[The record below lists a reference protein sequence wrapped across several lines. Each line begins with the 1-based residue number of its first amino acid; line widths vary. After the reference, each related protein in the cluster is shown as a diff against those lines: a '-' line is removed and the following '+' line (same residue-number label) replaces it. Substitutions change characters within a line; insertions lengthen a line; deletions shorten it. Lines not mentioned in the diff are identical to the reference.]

1 MLLPPDLIFFH
12 VYHAAVH
19 HTAWIYESPY
29 TLLEFIALT
38 RYFRIDGTDELL
50 KEAAG
55 VGLKPFFL
63 LFLYVLQVKTGWHGH
78 SQLPISNKLRTTFDR
93 YIRRETLFPA
103 WHGLHIRRLILGG
116 FEGGIGARLLRL
128 RQMIKPA
135 T

>member
-63 LFLYVLQVKTGWHGH
+63 LFLYVLQVKT
-78 SQLPISNKLRTTFDR
+78 
-93 YIRRETLFPA
+93 A